1 MKISEKYAFSKI
13 YTGQGVVH
21 GGFLKIIGGSI
32 EELGEAA
39 RDSIDLTDRIA
50 VPGFIDIHTHGINGI
65 DSFDLTKTELL
76 EWSQLLLE
84 KGTLGFVPTIVSAP
98 IEKIKGF
105 LAVVKS
111 SKGSENGAE
120 IIGGRMEGPFISQI
134 RKGAHDPSLLR
145 VPADTNFQAI
155 LPQFKGI
162 LKIVD
167 IAPELDGAED
177 LISAL
182 VKEEVVVS
190 IGHTDCDSITA
201 KRAFALGATLMTH
214 LYNAMRPFHHR
225 FPGAIDFALLEKN
238 VMAELICDLVH
249 VSPEAIELAIGNK
262 GAKGI
267 VLVTDSI
274 PATGR
279 PDGKYKL
286 GRLGVLKQGDKC
298 TINGTE
304 TLAGSVLTMDR
315 AVRNLVDLRYDLS
328 DVVKMASKN
337 PATLLGRKD
346 LGRIKKGKR
355 ANITILDK
363 TLRVR
368 GVISRGALVEF

>member
-1 MKISEKYAFSKI
+1 MKTSETYAFSTI
-13 YTGQGVVH
+13 YTGQGIVH
-21 GGFLKIIGGSI
+21 RGFLKIIDGSI
-32 EELGEAA
+32 EELGEAP
-39 RDSIDLTDRIA
+39 RNSIDLTDRIA

-65 DSFDLTKTELL
+65 DSFNLTKTELL

-84 KGTLGFVPTIVSAP
+84 RGTLGFVPTIVSAP

-105 LAVVKS
+105 LGVLKS
-111 SKGSENGAE
+111 SEGSENGAE
-120 IIGGRMEGPFISQI
+120 IIGGRMEGPFISHV

-145 VPADTNFQAI
+145 VPANTNFQAI
-155 LPQFKGI
+155 LSQFKGI

-167 IAPELDGAED
+167 IAPELDGAGE
-177 LISAL
+177 LISEL
-182 VKEEVVVS
+182 VREDVVVS
-190 IGHTDCDSITA
+190 IGHTDCDSVTA
-201 KRAFALGATLMTH
+201 KRAFALGATLVTH

-238 VMAELICDLVH
+238 VMAEIICDLVH
-249 VSPEAIELAIGNK
+249 VSPEAIKLAISNK
-262 GAKGI
+262 GAKRI
-267 VLVTDSI
+267 VLITDST

-286 GRLGVLKQGDKC
+286 GRLDVLKQGDKC
-298 TINGTE
+298 TISGTE

-315 AVRNLVDLRYDLS
+315 AVKNLVDLKYDL
-328 DVVKMASKN
+328 DEVVKMSSKN

-346 LGRIKKGKR
+346 LGSIKKGKK

-363 TLRVR
+363 SLRVR
-368 GVISRGALVEF
+368 GVVSRGALIEF